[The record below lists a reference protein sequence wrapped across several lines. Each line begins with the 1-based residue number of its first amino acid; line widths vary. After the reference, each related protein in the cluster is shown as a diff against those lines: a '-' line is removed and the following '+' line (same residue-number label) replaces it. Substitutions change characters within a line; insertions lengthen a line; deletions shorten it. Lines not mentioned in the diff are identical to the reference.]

1 MPPVRVSLQGNH
13 PPMITSLHIKNFK
26 CLLDTKVQ
34 LSPFTVLIGPNDSGK
49 TSFLDAIRLL
59 GQTTQQPFPG
69 LFGGNQKKGQSGQL
83 SSLVWRRETDRSIFW
98 RVTGQTER
106 SFEYELQLPASG
118 GFACETLI
126 LDGLEVFRLPERE
139 PSRGRQPQRDPNH
152 TELLRLN
159 ELAKKNVA
167 RPLRDADA
175 DEAIDWL
182 CEALSSTE
190 EYRLNPDAM
199 RTAAKAETHPSLSAS
214 GDNLAS
220 VLNSLLTGPDRA
232 AVVELENKLHEAI
245 PTLRGLSTPAAKDGS
260 GSLRQIEFAL
270 SAESKPPITIPS
282 SQASDGAML
291 LTAYLALAYGDTPQ
305 VLLIEEPENGLHP
318 SRLQMVID
326 ILRKMSKG
334 EIGNRARQIVL
345 TTHSPLLLNFV
356 QPEDVRIFQR
366 NSDGATEVTPMH
378 ELPNV
383 ERLHSQYAPG
393 ELWYLF
399 GEEELINGNPA

>member
-1 MPPVRVSLQGNH
+1 
-13 PPMITSLHIKNFK
+13 MITSLHIQNFK

-59 GQTTQQPFPG
+59 GKTTEKP
-69 LFGGNQKKGQSGQL
+69 LSEVFGGSKKKGQADQL
-83 SSLVWRRETDRSIFW
+83 SSLVWRRETDRPIFW
-98 RVTGQTER
+98 HVVGEANR
-106 SFEYELQLPASG
+106 SFEYELRLPASG
-118 GFACETLI
+118 GFPSEMLT
-126 LDGLEVFRLPERE
+126 LDGQGVFRLSERDT
-139 PSRGRQPQRDPNH
+139 SRARQPQRDPNR

-159 ELAKKNVA
+159 LLEKQNVS
-167 RPLRDADA
+167 RPMPRVADA
-175 DEAIDWL
+175 LEPIDWL

-190 EYRLNPDAM
+190 EYRLIPDAM
-199 RTAAKAETHPSLSAS
+199 RNPAKAESHPSLTTS

-220 VLNSLLTGPDRA
+220 VLNSLLTGPDRL
-232 AVVELENKLHEAI
+232 AVVELERKLHEAI

-260 GSLRQIEFAL
+260 GSQRQIEFAL

-291 LTAYLALAYGDTPQ
+291 LTAFLALAYGDTPQ
-305 VLLIEEPENGLHP
+305 ILLIEEPENGLHP

-326 ILRKMSKG
+326 ILRQMSKG

-356 QPEDVRIFQR
+356 QPEEVRIFRR
-366 NSDGATEVTPMH
+366 NSEGATEVTPMH

-399 GEEELINGNPA
+399 GEEELVKGNPA